1 MMSALL
7 TSVLVA
13 SLLGSLHCAA
23 MCGPFV
29 AVCVVGDAKQRR
41 LGEQLVA
48 RAPYHL
54 GRLLTYFA
62 LGGVAG
68 ALGATVDGFGHAVG
82 VSRLAAIISGVLVLV
97 SGMSLLAPRL
107 GLPSL
112 GQRLLGTQA
121 KKLVQL
127 RTKSQATRAGIL
139 GALTPLLPCG
149 WLYAFVMTAAGTGGA
164 LSGASLMA
172 VFWLGTVPALLGMD
186 VLLAKLS
193 VHIRRYVPLLSGVT
207 LILLGLFTIGRRLD
221 IELPRRTEASH
232 EVQPAATQVPSS
244 SSCHCHQRNDGDS
257 HL

>member
-29 AVCVVGDAKQRR
+29 AVCVVGEAKERT
-41 LGEQLVA
+41 LGAQLLA

-54 GRLLTYFA
+54 GRLLTYSA
-62 LGGVAG
+62 LGAIAG
-68 ALGATVDGFGHAVG
+68 AVGATVDGVGHAVG
-82 VSRLAAIISGVLVLV
+82 VSRLAAIVSGALVLV
-97 SGMSLLAPRL
+97 SGLSLVAPRL
-107 GLPSL
+107 GLPSF
-112 GQRLLGTQA
+112 GQRFLGTQA
-121 KKLVQL
+121 KKLIQL
-127 RTKSQATRAGIL
+127 RTKSQATRAGLL

-149 WLYAFVMTAAGTGGA
+149 WLYAFVMTAAGTGGP
-164 LSGASLMA
+164 LTGASLMA

-193 VHIRRYVPLLSGVT
+193 GHIRRHVPLLSGVT

-221 IELPRRTEASH
+221 IELPRRSEASQD
-232 EVQPAATQVPSS
+232 VQTSEPRVPSS
-244 SSCHCHQRNDGDS
+244 SECHCHQRSDGNS